1 MKESVAFQT
10 RARTIDHLGR
20 EQIADVPTAVS
31 ELWKNAYDAYARE
44 VSLHIHGG
52 DMPVAVMLDDGH
64 GMTREQFL
72 EKWLVVGT
80 ESKAGNDAVPKE
92 LRKGLTERPKQGQ
105 KGIGRLSVAALGATG
120 LIVSKQENNDFVAC
134 LVDWRLFE
142 NPYLLLQD
150 VRLPVITFSASK
162 ELLDL
167 LPEMQS
173 ALLENISGTPDDP
186 AREARLKFAWA
197 EFDKLVMERDN
208 VKDAVSD
215 QIRSSALRKIDIDKL
230 LEEWPV
236 WVGAKDSGTAIV
248 ISELN
253 TALLAWVCEGVA
265 GDSDESES
273 IKASMIR
280 TLSGFSDPYSSLH
293 DHLDYKVVIHGR
305 SGRRVVVSQEESYG
319 LGFLESLDHSLIG
332 GVDDYGVF
340 RGRVMVFGKDIGNV
354 EVVPSHPVPTSYKD
368 KVGSFSLCIGA
379 FEPLVKNSSLSEEL
393 FLKVSDRAETHSGL
407 NVYRDGLR
415 VMPYGRPENDF
426 FKIEERRQF
435 HAGREFWASR
445 RIFGRIA
452 ISRAGNP
459 NLRDKA
465 GREGLIDNGASRAIQ
480 SLIIDL
486 LKVTARRYFGGEA
499 PVRKELLPA
508 VEAENNV
515 AANNAKQARS
525 GQLNNFKNHVKRQL
539 PQLESALN
547 IVDSLAGQLRGILD
561 NNDLEEL
568 WKLSDKVDSLQGMRT
583 ELKLPPKPK
592 VLGKF
597 EDKYREYRDQYVVLA
612 EMAESIRREWAF
624 ETERL
629 NAKPAIDV
637 VKNRFSSSQ
646 GALSDQL
653 VRLRRSITDILASE
667 QARIASD
674 IQDDQKEFYK
684 KVSPL
689 LFEVEEGRVSLSAAL
704 SEIDDVRLHMS
715 ERFSDKYDSYKRSL
729 EQLAKGVDLDGA
741 FAYVGART
749 ETLEG
754 RLEKIQSLAQ
764 VGISVEILSHEL
776 HVLDRRL
783 QTSLDRLSP
792 DIKQSKEYAEAN
804 WARQELVERLR
815 FLSQMQ
821 VSGNDIRQ
829 RITGEKVEEYL
840 RAFFSSHLEELKVS
854 LNISTKFKSAAFY
867 EYPSRIF
874 PVFINLINNSLYWLP
889 ASGEKTVEIDVVDG
903 SVVVCDNGPGID
915 ADDVGNLFELFF
927 TRRIRGRGVGL
938 YLCRQT
944 LAAGGHT
951 ISYTNEKPWKLL
963 SGACFVI
970 TLRNGFDA

>member
-44 VSLHIHGG
+44 VSLHIHG
-52 DMPVAVMLDDGH
+52 DDVPVAVMLDDGH

-72 EKWLVVGT
+72 QKWLVVGT
-80 ESKAGNDAVPKE
+80 ESKAGNDSVPKE

-105 KGIGRLSVAALGATG
+105 KGIGRLSVAALGATA
-120 LIVSKQENNDFVAC
+120 LIVSKQTGNDFVAC

-150 VRLPVITFSASK
+150 VKLPVIGFSEAK
-162 ELLDL
+162 ELLGL
-167 LPEMQS
+167 LPEMQK
-173 ALLENISGTPDDP
+173 ALLENLSGSPDDP
-186 AREARLKFAWA
+186 VREARLKFAWA
-197 EFDKLVMERDN
+197 EFDRLVMERDN
-208 VKDAVSD
+208 VKDAISA
-215 QIRSSALRKIDIDKL
+215 QIKFSAEQKFNIDKL
-230 LEEWPV
+230 LVEWPV
-236 WVGAKDSGTAIV
+236 WEGAKDSGTAII

-253 TALLAWVCEGVA
+253 SALLTWVSDGVA
-265 GDSDESES
+265 GQSDESAS

-280 TLSGFSDPYSSLH
+280 TLSGFSDPYSPLNEALNYSVVVH
-293 DHLDYKVVIHGR
+293 DR
-305 SGRRVVVSQEESYG
+305 SGEKIVVSQEDDYG
-319 LGFLESLDHSLIG
+319 IEFIESLDHSLIG
-332 GVDDYGVF
+332 SVDEYGVF
-340 RGRVMVFGKDIGNV
+340 RGRVTVFGKDIGNV
-354 EVVPSHPVPTSYKD
+354 EIVPSHPVPTSYKD
-368 KVGSFSLCIGA
+368 RVGKFSLCIGA
-379 FEPLVKNSSLSEEL
+379 FEPLVRTSSLSEDIYA
-393 FLKVSDRAETHSGL
+393 KVKDRAESHSGL

-486 LKVTARRYFGGEA
+486 LKVTARRYFGGDA
-499 PVRKELLPA
+499 PVRKELLPG
-508 VEAENNV
+508 VEAENN
-515 AANNAKQARS
+515 AAAKNAKQARS
-525 GQLNNFKNHVKRQL
+525 GQLNNFKAYVKNQL
-539 PQLESALN
+539 PELELALTR
-547 IVDSLAGQLRGILD
+547 VDSLAEQLKIILAKQ
-561 NNDLEEL
+561 DLEEL
-568 WKLSDKVDSLQGMRT
+568 WKLSEKVDELEDMRT
-583 ELKLPPKPK
+583 DLKLPPKPK
-592 VLGKF
+592 TLGKF
-597 EDKYREYRDQYVVLA
+597 EEKYREYRDQYVVLA
-612 EMAESIRREWAF
+612 EMAESVRREWAF

-637 VKNRFSSSQ
+637 VKNRFASSQ
-646 GALSDQL
+646 GAIADQL
-653 VRLRRSITDILASE
+653 VRWRRSIIDMLASE
-667 QARIASD
+667 QTRITSD
-674 IQDDQKEFYK
+674 IQLDQKEFYK

-704 SEIDDVRLHMS
+704 SEIDEVKVQLNES
-715 ERFSDKYDSYKRSL
+715 FSARYEAYKRSL
-729 EQLAKGVDLDGA
+729 EQLSKGIDLDGA

-783 QTSLDRLSP
+783 QTSLDRLPS
-792 DIKQSKEYAEAN
+792 DIKQTKEYAEAN
-804 WARQELVERLR
+804 WARHELVERLR

-840 RAFFSSHLEELKVS
+840 RAFFSSSLDELKVS
-854 LNISTKFKSAAFY
+854 LRVSAKFKSVGFY

-889 ASGEKTVEIDVVDG
+889 ASGEKVVEIDVVDG

-915 ADDVGNLFELFF
+915 ADDISNLFELFF

>member
-31 ELWKNAYDAYARE
+31 ELWKNAYDAYARQ
-44 VSLHIHGG
+44 VSLHIYG
-52 DMPVAVMLDDGH
+52 DDAPVAVMLDDGH

-80 ESKAGNDAVPKE
+80 ESKAGNDPVPKE
-92 LRKGLTERPKQGQ
+92 LRKGLPERPKQGQ
-105 KGIGRLSVAALGATG
+105 KGIGRLSVAALGATA
-120 LIVSKQENNDFVAC
+120 LIVSKQAGAEFVAC
-134 LVDWRLFE
+134 IVDWRLFE

-150 VRLPVITFSASK
+150 VKLPVISFTDAG
-162 ELLDL
+162 ELLDF
-167 LPEMQS
+167 LPEMQNS
-173 ALLENISGTPDDP
+173 LLENLSGSPDDP
-186 AREARLKFAWA
+186 VRETRLKFAWA
-197 EFDKLVMERDN
+197 QFDKLVMERDN
-208 VKDAVSD
+208 VKTSVSE
-215 QIRSSALRKIDIDKL
+215 QIKLSTTKKFDIEKFL
-230 LEEWPV
+230 FEWPV
-236 WVGAKDSGTAIV
+236 WSGSKDSGTAII

-253 TALLAWVCEGVA
+253 SALSAWVAEGVS
-265 GDSDESES
+265 GKTDDSVA

-280 TLSGFSDPYSSLH
+280 TLSGFSDPYSPLSEALV
-293 DHLDYKVVIHGR
+293 YRVVIHDR
-305 SGRRVVVSQEESYG
+305 SGKKIVVSQEDDYG
-319 LGFLESLDHSLIG
+319 IDFLSSLDHSLIG
-332 GVDDYGVF
+332 DVDEYGVF
-340 RGRVMVFGKDIGNV
+340 RGRAMVFGRDIGNV
-354 EVVPSHPVPTSYKD
+354 EVVPSHAVPTSYKD
-368 KVGSFSLCIGA
+368 KVGRFSFCLGA
-379 FEPLVKNSSLSEEL
+379 FEPLVRTSSLSEEIYA
-393 FLKVSDRAETHSGL
+393 KVTERAETHSGL

-435 HAGREFWASR
+435 HAGREFWSSR

-480 SLIIDL
+480 TLIIDL

-499 PVRKELLPA
+499 PVRLELLPG
-508 VEAENNV
+508 VEAENN
-515 AANNAKQARS
+515 AAAKNAKQAKS
-525 GQLNNFKNHVKRQL
+525 GQLSSFKSYVKKQL
-539 PQLESALN
+539 PELEYALTT
-547 IVDSLAGQLRGILD
+547 VGSLAEQLRMVLAKQ
-561 NNDLEEL
+561 DLEEL
-568 WKLSDKVDSLQGMRT
+568 WKLSDKVDDLDNMRT
-583 ELKLPPKPK
+583 SLKLPPKPK

-597 EDKYREYRDQYVVLA
+597 DEKYREYRDQYVVLA
-612 EMAESIRREWAF
+612 EMAESVRREWAF

-646 GALSDQL
+646 SALADQL
-653 VRLRRSITDILASE
+653 VRWRRSIVDLLASE
-667 QARIASD
+667 QARVTND
-674 IQDDQKEFYK
+674 IQNDQKEFYK
-684 KVSPL
+684 RASPL
-689 LFEVEEGRVSLSAAL
+689 LFDVEEGRVSLTAAL
-704 SEIDDVRLHMS
+704 SEIDEVKAQLNES
-715 ERFSDKYDSYKRSL
+715 FTERYEAYKRSL
-729 EQLAKGVDLDGA
+729 EQLSKGVDLDGA

-764 VGISVEILSHEL
+764 IGISVEILSHEL

-783 QTSLDRLSP
+783 QTSLDRLP
-792 DIKQSKEYAEAN
+792 ADIKQTKEYVEAN
-804 WARQELVERLR
+804 WARHELVERLR

-829 RITGEKVEEYL
+829 RITGEKIEEYL
-840 RAFFSSHLEELKVS
+840 RVFFTSSLEELKVK
-854 LNISTKFKSAAFY
+854 LNVSDAFKLSAFY

-889 ASGEKTVEIDVVDG
+889 ANGEKIIEIDIVDG
-903 SVVVCDNGPGID
+903 AIVICDNGPGID
-915 ADDVGNLFELFF
+915 PDDVGSLFELFF

-951 ISYTNEKPWKLL
+951 ISYRDDKPWKLL

>member
-44 VSLHIHGG
+44 VSLHIHG
-52 DMPVAVMLDDGH
+52 DEIPVAVMLDDGH

-80 ESKAGNDAVPKE
+80 ESKAGNDPVPE
-92 LRKGLTERPKQGQ
+92 ALRKGLAERPKQGQ
-105 KGIGRLSVAALGATG
+105 KGIGRLSVAALGATA
-120 LIVSKQENNDFVAC
+120 LIVSKQAGSDFVAC

-150 VRLPVITFSASK
+150 VKLPVISFSKAS
-162 ELLDL
+162 ELVML
-167 LPEMQS
+167 LPEMQKN
-173 ALLENISGTPDDP
+173 LLENLLGSPDDP
-186 AREARLKFAWA
+186 IRESRLRFAWA
-197 EFDKLVMERDN
+197 EFDRLVMERDN
-208 VKDAVSD
+208 VKVAVSD
-215 QIRSSALRKIDIDKL
+215 QIKYSASQEFDIDRL
-230 LEEWPV
+230 LVEWAV
-236 WVGAKDSGTAIV
+236 WGGAKDSGTAIV

-253 TALLAWVCEGVA
+253 SALLTWVSNGVSGA
-265 GDSDESES
+265 SDESAS

-280 TLSGFSDPYSSLH
+280 TLSGFSDPYSPLH
-293 DHLDYKVVIHGR
+293 EALHYRVVVHDR
-305 SGRRVVVSQEESYG
+305 SGEKVVVSQEEDYG
-319 LGFLESLDHSLIG
+319 IEFLQSLDHSLIG
-332 GVDDYGVF
+332 GFDEFGVF
-340 RGRVMVFGKDIGNV
+340 RGRVTVFGKDVGNV
-354 EVVPSHPVPTSYKD
+354 EVVPSHPVPTTYKD
-368 KVGSFSLCIGA
+368 RVGKFSLCIGA
-379 FEPLVKNSSLSEEL
+379 FEPLVRTSSLSEEVYA
-393 FLKVSDRAETHSGL
+393 KVTERAESHSGL

-486 LKVTARRYFGGEA
+486 LKVTARRYFGGDA
-499 PVRKELLPA
+499 PVRKELLPG
-508 VEAENNV
+508 VEAENN
-515 AANNAKQARS
+515 AAAKNAKQAKTS
-525 GQLNNFKNHVKRQL
+525 QLNNFKNYVKSQL
-539 PQLESALN
+539 PELEQALIQVSSLSEQLKA
-547 IVDSLAGQLRGILD
+547 ILVKQ
-561 NNDLEEL
+561 DLDEL
-568 WKLSDKVDSLQGMRT
+568 WRLSEQVDGLEDIRT

-592 VLGKF
+592 VLGRF
-597 EDKYREYRDQYVVLA
+597 EEKYREYRDQYVVLA
-612 EMAESIRREWAF
+612 EMAESVRREWAF

-637 VKNRFSSSQ
+637 VKNRFASSQ
-646 GALSDQL
+646 SSLSDQL
-653 VRLRRSITDILASE
+653 VRWRRSIMDMLVSE
-667 QARIASD
+667 QARITSAV
-674 IQDDQKEFYK
+674 QDDQKEFYK

-689 LFEVEEGRVSLSAAL
+689 LFDVEEGRVPLTAAL
-704 SEIDDVRLHMS
+704 SEIDDVRAQLS
-715 ERFSDKYDSYKRSL
+715 ESFSARYEAYKRSL
-729 EQLAKGVDLDGA
+729 EQISNGIDLDGA

-783 QTSLDRLSP
+783 QTSLDRLP
-792 DIKQSKEYAEAN
+792 VDIKQSKEYAEAN

-840 RAFFSSHLEELKVS
+840 RAFFSSSFDDLKISLKVS
-854 LNISTKFKSAAFY
+854 KKFRSVGFF

-889 ASGEKTVEIDVVDG
+889 ADNEKVIEIDIIDG
-903 SVVVCDNGPGID
+903 SIVVCDNGPGID
-915 ADDVGNLFELFF
+915 TDDIGNLFELFF
-927 TRRIRGRGVGL
+927 TRRVRGRGVGL

-944 LAAGGHT
+944 LAAGGHK
-951 ISYTNEKPWKLL
+951 ISYVNEKPWKLL